1 MTNQPHSISGWNDP
15 VPFEDGGISRWLYTG
30 GKGPGVVLLH
40 ELPGMS
46 VECRELGDRL
56 IQDGYAVYMPLLF
69 GKPESVNLLSNT
81 VAACISREIHVF
93 SKRGMGPITDW
104 IRALCRHAL
113 KEQGGKGVGL
123 IGMCLTGN
131 FALSLVADNEVLA
144 PVACQPSLPIAAAK
158 ELAMDEAQLAAAKK
172 AAAEKGPGS
181 ILGFRYE
188 KDSICPRAKFERIR
202 AEFGDS
208 FDGTEIPGDGH
219 STLTEHLDDGALTK
233 TLAFFKSKL
242 H

>member
-1 MTNQPHSISGWNDP
+1 MGPKPHTISGWNEP
-15 VPFEDGGISRWLYTG
+15 EPFEQDGISRWLYQG
-30 GKGPGVVLLH
+30 GSGPGVVLLH

-46 VECRELGDRL
+46 VECRQLGDRL
-56 IQDGYAVYMPLLF
+56 IKEGYAVYMPLLF
-69 GKPESVNLLSNT
+69 GKPESVDMASNT
-81 VAACISREIHVF
+81 MAVCISREIHVF

-113 KEQGGKGVGL
+113 GEQGGKGVGL

-131 FALSLVADNEVLA
+131 FALSLVADPEVLA

-172 AAAEKGPGS
+172 AAKEKGPGS
-181 ILGFRYE
+181 IIGFRYE
-188 KDSICPRAKFERIR
+188 KDGICPRAKFERIR

-208 FDGTEIPGDGH
+208 FDGTEIPGPGH
-219 STLTEHLDDGALTK
+219 STLTEHLDDGALSK
-233 TLAFFKSKL
+233 TLGFFKARL

>member
-1 MTNQPHSISGWNDP
+1 MNAKPNLIAGWEEP
-15 VPFEDGGISRWLYTG
+15 TPFDHDGISRWLYKG
-30 GKGPGVVLLH
+30 GSGPGVVLLH

-56 IQDGYAVYMPLLF
+56 IADGYAVYMPLLF
-69 GKPESVNLLSNT
+69 GKPESVDMTANMLS
-81 VAACISREIHVF
+81 VCISREIHVF

-113 KEQGGKGVGL
+113 SEQGGKGVGL

-131 FALSLVADNEVLA
+131 FALSLVAEPEVMA
-144 PVACQPSLPIAAAK
+144 PVACQPSLPLASGK
-158 ELAMDEAQLAAAKK
+158 ELAMDDAELAAAKQ
-172 AAAEKGPGS
+172 AAKEKGPGS
-181 ILGFRYE
+181 IIGFRYE
-188 KDSICPRAKFERIR
+188 GDRICPRAKFERIR

-208 FDGTEIPGDGH
+208 FDGTEIPGSDH
-219 STLTEHLDDGALTK
+219 STLTEHLDDGALEK
-233 TLAFFKSKL
+233 TLAFFKAKL

>member
-1 MTNQPHSISGWNDP
+1 MTERPHEISGWEAPVTFDND
-15 VPFEDGGISRWLYTG
+15 GISRWLYRG
-30 GKGPGVVLLH
+30 GSGPGVVLLH

-56 IQDGYAVYMPLLF
+56 IEEGYSVYMPLLF
-69 GKPESVNLLSNT
+69 GRPESVDLASNT
-81 VAACISREIHVF
+81 LAVCISREVHVF

-104 IRALCRHAL
+104 IRALCRKAL
-113 KEQGGKGVGL
+113 KDQGGKGVGL

-131 FALSLVADNEVLA
+131 FALSLVADPEVIA

-158 ELAMDEAQLAAAKK
+158 ALAMDDAQLAAAKK

-181 ILGFRYE
+181 IIGFRYE

-208 FDGTEIPGDGH
+208 FDGTEIPGEGH
-219 STLTEHLDDGALTK
+219 STLTEHLDDGALKK
-233 TLAFFKSKL
+233 TLNFFKSKL

>member
-1 MTNQPHSISGWNDP
+1 MSPKPRSISGWQDP
-15 VPFEDGGISRWLYTG
+15 TPFDHDGISRWLYKG
-30 GKGPGVVLLH
+30 GDGPGVVLLH

-56 IQDGYAVYMPLLF
+56 IKEGYAVYMPLLF
-69 GKPESVNLLSNT
+69 GKPESVDMASNM
-81 VAACISREIHVF
+81 VSVCLSREIHVF
-93 SKRGMGPITDW
+93 SRRGMGPITDW
-104 IRALCRHAL
+104 IRALCRYAL
-113 KEQGGKGVGL
+113 AQQGGKGVGL

-131 FALSLVADNEVLA
+131 FALSLVADPEVMA
-144 PVACQPSLPIAAAK
+144 PVACQPSLPLAGGK
-158 ELAMDEAQLAAAKK
+158 ELAMDDVQLEAAKK
-172 AAAEKGPGS
+172 AAAAKGPGS
-181 ILGFRYE
+181 IIGFRYE

-208 FDGTEIPGDGH
+208 FDGAEIPGNGH

-233 TLAFFKSKL
+233 TLAFFQAKL